1 MDICEKKNQ
10 IQDLLNDIFS
20 EYNRIN
26 ESKIQSKCENDLE
39 MRNMINTIRSLETSV
54 IEKDSRIKLLEKTNY
69 DYEKIIRDLQEK
81 IELVKEEEQENNKFD
96 MLRIQAKEITEKS
109 REIERLNNLLKLSKS
124 KDSTKIESILSK
136 VENNTELKQ
145 TSPEIKEIVNSE
157 TGEENPN
164 FIYEDSKLTLNDKE
178 LNDLPLAPEP
188 EPSPGGSIHSDDG
201 VEEEPKKEP
210 AVEEP
215 VEEPA
220 VEEPAVEEPAVE
232 EPVVEE
238 PVEEEPKKEPAVE
251 EPVVEEPK
259 KESIE
264 EPKKESK
271 GKLIII
277 TSKKIKY
284 YAYENE
290 SPQIVYEFNGN
301 KITDKPLGERMRL
314 ENGKHR
320 VKLFSS

>member
-54 IEKDSRIKLLEKTNY
+54 IEKDSRIKLLEKTNFE
-69 DYEKIIRDLQEK
+69 YEEIIRDLQEK

-109 REIERLNNLLKLSKS
+109 REIDRLNSLLKQSKEKNS
-124 KDSTKIESILSK
+124 NKIENILSEVK
-136 VENNTELKQ
+136 DNMEEKD
-145 TSPEIKEIVNSE
+145 TSPKVTEVIDSE

-164 FIYEDSKLTLNDKE
+164 FVYEDSKLSLKRKE
-178 LNDLPLAPEP
+178 IDEIPLAPEP
-188 EPSPGGSIHSDDG
+188 EPSPGGSIHSEEDPKE
-201 VEEEPKKEP
+201 VEQEEKPNKETEEPKEEPKEEEPNKE
-210 AVEEP
+210 ETNK
-215 VEEPA
+215 
-220 VEEPAVEEPAVE
+220 
-232 EPVVEE
+232 
-238 PVEEEPKKEPAVE
+238 EEESKE
-251 EPVVEEPK
+251 
-259 KESIE
+259 ESNE
-264 EPKKESK
+264 ESK

-290 SPQIVYEFNGN
+290 SPQIVYEYNGD
-301 KITDKPLGERMRL
+301 KITDKPLGERMRQ

-320 VKLFSS
+320 VQLFSS

>member
-39 MRNMINTIRSLETSV
+39 MRNMINTIRSLETSS
-54 IEKDSRIKLLEKTNY
+54 IEKDSRIKLLEKTNFE
-69 DYEKIIRDLQEK
+69 YEKIIRDLQEK

-109 REIERLNNLLKLSKS
+109 REIERLNSLLKQSKEKNS
-124 KDSTKIESILSK
+124 NKIENILSEVKDNMEEKEMSPK
-136 VENNTELKQ
+136 VTEV
-145 TSPEIKEIVNSE
+145 IDSE

-164 FIYEDSKLTLNDKE
+164 FVYEDSKLTLKSEEIDE
-178 LNDLPLAPEP
+178 IPLAPEP
-188 EPSPGGSIHSDDG
+188 EPSPGGSIHS
-201 VEEEPKKEP
+201 EEESNKEEPNKEEPK
-210 AVEEP
+210 EESK
-215 VEEPA
+215 
-220 VEEPAVEEPAVE
+220 
-232 EPVVEE
+232 
-238 PVEEEPKKEPAVE
+238 EEPKEESKEESKE
-251 EPVVEEPK
+251 EPNEE
-259 KESIE
+259 
-264 EPKKESK
+264 ESK

-290 SPQIVYEFNGN
+290 SPQIVYEYNGN
-301 KITDKPLGERMRL
+301 KITDKPLGERIRQ
-314 ENGKHR
+314 ENGKHK
-320 VKLFSS
+320 VQLFSS

>member
-10 IQDLLNDIFS
+10 IQDLLSDIFS

-39 MRNMINTIRSLETSV
+39 MRNMINTIRSLETSS
-54 IEKDSRIKLLEKTNY
+54 IEKDSRIKLLEKTNFE
-69 DYEKIIRDLQEK
+69 YEEIIRDLQEK

-109 REIERLNNLLKLSKS
+109 REIERLNSLLKQSKEKNS
-124 KDSTKIESILSK
+124 NKIENILSEVKDNMEEKDMSPK
-136 VENNTELKQ
+136 VTEV
-145 TSPEIKEIVNSE
+145 IDSE

-164 FIYEDSKLTLNDKE
+164 FIYEDSKLTLKREEIDE
-178 LNDLPLAPEP
+178 IPLAPEP
-188 EPSPGGSIHSDDG
+188 EPSPGGSIHSEEEPKE
-201 VEEEPKKEP
+201 VEQEEKPNKEEPNKEEPNKEEPKKE
-210 AVEEP
+210 
-215 VEEPA
+215 
-220 VEEPAVEEPAVE
+220 
-232 EPVVEE
+232 
-238 PVEEEPKKEPAVE
+238 EPKKEESKE
-251 EPVVEEPK
+251 EPNEE
-259 KESIE
+259 
-264 EPKKESK
+264 ESK

-301 KITDKPLGERMRL
+301 KITDKPLGERMRQ

-320 VKLFSS
+320 VQLFSS

>member
-39 MRNMINTIRSLETSV
+39 MRNMINTIRNLETSV

-178 LNDLPLAPEP
+178 LNDLPLSSEP

-201 VEEEPKKEP
+201 VEEEPKKESIDI
-210 AVEEP
+210 EEP
-215 VEEPA
+215 
-220 VEEPAVEEPAVE
+220 
-232 EPVVEE
+232 
-238 PVEEEPKKEPAVE
+238 
-251 EPVVEEPK
+251 VEEPK

-264 EPKKESK
+264 ESVEEPKKEPEVEEPEVEESK

>member
-69 DYEKIIRDLQEK
+69 DYEKIIRDLQGK

-124 KDSTKIESILSK
+124 KDSTKIESILSN
-136 VENNTELKQ
+136 VENNTELKK

-164 FIYEDSKLTLNDKE
+164 FIYEDSKLILNDKE

-201 VEEEPKKEP
+201 AEEEPIVEEPKKEP
-210 AVEEP
+210 V
-215 VEEPA
+215 
-220 VEEPAVEEPAVE
+220 
-232 EPVVEE
+232 
-238 PVEEEPKKEPAVE
+238 EEPKKEPVVEESVVE
-251 EPVVEEPK
+251 EPIVEEPK
-259 KESIE
+259 KEPVVE
-264 EPKKESK
+264 ESR

>member
-39 MRNMINTIRSLETSV
+39 MRNMINTIRNLETSV

-69 DYEKIIRDLQEK
+69 DYEKIIQDLQGK

-178 LNDLPLAPEP
+178 LNDLPLSSEP

-201 VEEEPKKEP
+201 VEEEPKEESIDI
-210 AVEEP
+210 EEP
-215 VEEPA
+215 
-220 VEEPAVEEPAVE
+220 
-232 EPVVEE
+232 
-238 PVEEEPKKEPAVE
+238 
-251 EPVVEEPK
+251 VEEPK

-264 EPKKESK
+264 ESVEEPKKEPEVEEPEVEESK

>member
-215 VEEPA
+215 V
-220 VEEPAVEEPAVE
+220 
-232 EPVVEE
+232 
-238 PVEEEPKKEPAVE
+238 
-251 EPVVEEPK
+251 VEEPK

>member
-10 IQDLLNDIFS
+10 IQDLLSDIFS

-39 MRNMINTIRSLETSV
+39 MRNMINTIRSLETSA
-54 IEKDSRIKLLEKTNY
+54 IEKDSRIKLLEKTNFE
-69 DYEKIIRDLQEK
+69 YEKIIRDLQEK

-109 REIERLNNLLKLSKS
+109 REIERLNSLLKQSKEKNS
-124 KDSTKIESILSK
+124 NKIENILSEVKDNMEEKDTSPK
-136 VENNTELKQ
+136 VTEL
-145 TSPEIKEIVNSE
+145 IDSE

-164 FIYEDSKLTLNDKE
+164 FVYEDSKPTLKREEIDE
-178 LNDLPLAPEP
+178 IPLASEP
-188 EPSPGGSIHSDDG
+188 EPSPGGSIHS
-201 VEEEPKKEP
+201 EEEPKEVEQEEKP
-210 AVEEP
+210 NKEEP
-215 VEEPA
+215 NKEKPNKEEPNKESK
-220 VEEPAVEEPAVE
+220 EESK
-232 EPVVEE
+232 
-238 PVEEEPKKEPAVE
+238 EEPKEEESKE
-251 EPVVEEPK
+251 
-259 KESIE
+259 
-264 EPKKESK
+264 ESK

-290 SPQIVYEFNGN
+290 SPQIVYEYNGN

-320 VKLFSS
+320 VQLFSS